1 MLATLPRA
9 LVAAAMLAPSSLCQM
24 LPGHSI
30 ATVSI
35 TGQPGEMYDIDH
47 QAGTATLLTIGTA
60 LSSSGPNCVLMTS
73 IVTGFVGT
81 NTTGNIYSIL
91 VLSNTVTETLLNTTP
106 TAGANVA
113 QLAILGN
120 DLYFTTQTAGVAGTL
135 QRVSMG
141 GGPVTSV
148 LDIATLG
155 ATGLANACAVI
166 GTRVFV
172 ATFNSS
178 PANTATSPG
187 ELIEY
192 DTATNT
198 GRIVLNLPPGGFA
211 PGGNPW
217 NTGIVNMYEDP
228 LQPGILVLQG
238 VYGDLLRI
246 DPVAGTVVSAV
257 WTGVINAAGN
267 ALVSGTVNS
276 FAFDPTAADW
286 IVGTRYGSIE
296 VWVHN
301 QQAEQKLVGV
311 GSNPTAT
318 SNSITGIY
326 YFPAGAGIDVSY
338 GAGCPGNDGWTPTDS
353 SYGAPTAGNSGF
365 RLALF
370 SANPGDLAV
379 LLVDFQNVVF
389 GGVPLPI
396 DLSVIGAP
404 GCLLRTGNAINLFVV
419 TSGTGSGGGR
429 AIVPLA
435 LPTSFLGLTFYRQ
448 WAELQ
453 VTPTN
458 ALGIVGSNARQ
469 LTVQ

>member
-1 MLATLPRA
+1 
-9 LVAAAMLAPSSLCQM
+9 M

-30 ATVSI
+30 ATVTI
-35 TGQPGEMYDIDH
+35 TGQPGEIYDIDH

-60 LSSSGPNCVLMTS
+60 LSGGGPNCVLMTN

-81 NTTGNIYSIL
+81 NATGNVYSI
-91 VLSNTVTETLLNTTP
+91 VVVNNTVTETLLNTTP

-113 QLAILGN
+113 QLAIVGN
-120 DLYFTTQTAGVAGTL
+120 DLYFTTQTAGVGGTL
-135 QRVSMG
+135 QRVSTS
-141 GGPVTSV
+141 GGPVTAL

-166 GTRVFV
+166 GTKVFV
-172 ATFNSS
+172 ATFDSS
-178 PANTATSPG
+178 PANTAPSPG

-198 GRIVLNLPPGGFA
+198 GRLVLRLPPGGFA
-211 PGGNPW
+211 PLGNPW
-217 NTGIVNMYEDP
+217 NTGIVNMHEDP

-238 VYGDLLRI
+238 VYGDLLHI

-257 WTGVINAAGN
+257 WTGQLNAAGSGL
-267 ALVSGTVNS
+267 ASGTVNS
-276 FAFDPTAADW
+276 AAFDPIAADW

-296 VWVHN
+296 VWVHH
-301 QQAEQKLVGV
+301 QQAEQKIVGV

-318 SNSITGIY
+318 ANSITGLY
-326 YFPAGAGIDVSY
+326 YFPAGPGIDVSY

-353 SYGAPTAGNSGF
+353 SFGAPYAGNASF

-379 LLVDFQNVVF
+379 LLVDFQNTVF

-396 DLSVIGAP
+396 DLGVIGAP
-404 GCLLRTGNAINLFVV
+404 GCSLRTGNAITMFAV

-429 AIVPLA
+429 AIIPVA
-435 LPTSFLGLTFYRQ
+435 LPASFAGLTIYRQ

-469 LTVQ
+469 MTVQ